1 MRMKDYHVSK
11 LQIKYYNTD
20 TSRKK
25 QNKSK
30 KMDEPFLHFEI
41 IKQMVK
47 FTMKVSLGTDKA
59 SLSKNDSLENKKA
72 TIYKCSRTFY
82 IYQELILCFHYTL
95 GQPKFS
101 IPLTVKCYYSEI
113 ISIVDILTI
122 TQVITPFFFTYIHN
136 SNHQGRSSHTHDR
149 DRVETYTLK

>member
-1 MRMKDYHVSK
+1 
-11 LQIKYYNTD
+11 
-20 TSRKK
+20 
-25 QNKSK
+25 
-30 KMDEPFLHFEI
+30 MDEPFLHFEI

-122 TQVITPFFFTYIHN
+122 TQVITPFFLPTYIIQTIREDHL
-136 SNHQGRSSHTHDR
+136 THMTEIGLR
-149 DRVETYTLK
+149 RTP

>member
-1 MRMKDYHVSK
+1 MLPER
-11 LQIKYYNTD
+11 
-20 TSRKK
+20 
-25 QNKSK
+25 NKSK
-30 KMDEPFLHFEI
+30 RMNEPFLHFEI
-41 IKQMVK
+41 IEQMVK

-101 IPLTVKCYYSEI
+101 IPLTVKCHYSEI

-122 TQVITPFFFTYIHN
+122 TQVITPFFPYIHN
-136 SNHQGRSSHTHDR
+136 SNHQGTSSHAHDKN
-149 DRVETYTLK
+149 RVETYTLKWQYDQLNSQ